1 MSQRVS
7 HWLYCWLSPY
17 ADKFHII
24 HKSAEAGVFSIN
36 LNKAARKVDRLY
48 VEPLR
53 LAPENSRDLGGVGD
67 TLRLAKCDRAA
78 EQADTA
84 DTDGRE
90 RDRLTCVR

>member
-1 MSQRVS
+1 M
-7 HWLYCWLSPY
+7 
-17 ADKFHII
+17 
-24 HKSAEAGVFSIN
+24 
-36 LNKAARKVDRLY
+36 DRLY

-67 TLRLAKCDRAA
+67 TLRLAECDRAA

-90 RDRLTCVR
+90 RDHVRTITS